1 MTEEREISIPLTIEN
16 LLEEYQLV
24 MINVTC
30 PEKWSYSLTLKDYQG
45 YSITKLLIR
54 PRESVELTLNLKP
67 SEEVE
72 PGSYLFHICA
82 VGEKATSNLISLSI
96 NLRKPAEVVVVEAAS
111 RSVTGSPGSVF
122 SFWFTVRNNGHRD
135 LTFALS
141 TQVPEGWY
149 SLGFRPSLYEATV
162 ISTLTVKA
170 RSYSSAVLQVL
181 CPQNIAPGSY
191 PVRILISGEGIERSL
206 DVEAIVSGIPKIEL
220 KTYDELL
227 SYEITAGETKEIILL
242 VSNTGN
248 IDLFNIWFACY
259 APSGW
264 RASLS
269 IPDNR
274 LSALPQGSSALVSL
288 LVEPPSGTLAGDYSL
303 VVRAFTTGVS
313 SEITLRI
320 TVVKPTYWGIVGLVV
335 LITSLLGLLIVF
347 RRYGRP

>member
-1 MTEEREISIPLTIEN
+1 
-16 LLEEYQLV
+16 
-24 MINVTC
+24 
-30 PEKWSYSLTLKDYQG
+30 
-45 YSITKLLIR
+45 
-54 PRESVELTLNLKP
+54 
-67 SEEVE
+67 
-72 PGSYLFHICA
+72 
-82 VGEKATSNLISLSI
+82 
-96 NLRKPAEVVVVEAAS
+96 
-111 RSVTGSPGSVF
+111 
-122 SFWFTVRNNGHRD
+122 
-135 LTFALS
+135 
-141 TQVPEGWY
+141 
-149 SLGFRPSLYEATV
+149 
-162 ISTLTVKA
+162 
-170 RSYSSAVLQVL
+170 
-181 CPQNIAPGSY
+181 
-191 PVRILISGEGIERSL
+191 
-206 DVEAIVSGIPKIEL
+206 
-220 KTYDELL
+220 YDELL

-320 TVVKPTYWGIVGLVV
+320 TVVKPTYWGIVGLIV